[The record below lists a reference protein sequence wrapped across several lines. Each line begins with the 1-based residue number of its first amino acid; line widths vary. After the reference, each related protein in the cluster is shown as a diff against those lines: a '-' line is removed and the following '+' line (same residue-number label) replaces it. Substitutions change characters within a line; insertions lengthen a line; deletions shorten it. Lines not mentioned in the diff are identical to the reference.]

1 MKLIKG
7 GVDVDVSG
15 ITDVWDEAKFLLQ
28 CPNTGTVYVLQKR
41 RSSSREC
48 YYITP
53 QNISSGQ
60 VNKRR
65 AIFQYSSG
73 GNRRVHFNDSQ
84 IDLAIRSGN
93 FSIKEV

>member
-1 MKLIKG
+1 MKLLKG
-7 GVDVDVSG
+7 GVGVAVSG
-15 ITDVWDEAKFLLQ
+15 IIEVRDEARFLVQ
-28 CPNTGTVYVLQKR
+28 CPITGIVYVLQKR

-53 QNISSGQ
+53 QTIST
-60 VNKRR
+60 RR
-65 AIFQYSSG
+65 INRRHAIFQYSSE

-93 FSIKEV
+93 FSIQEV